1 MTPQDKEVTMAET
14 PQAEFAARVR
24 DSRQLWRSLVAEVG
38 DRADDPG
45 PMGAWTFGDLA
56 GHLLAWRNRT
66 IARLEA
72 AGRGEPEPPA
82 PWPTDLE
89 GEGAINSWIRE
100 QDRGRSSA
108 EMIDAYDESF
118 ERLGTAAEALPAEL
132 VSDPS
137 AFLWLEGNA
146 LGTID
151 PLGHL
156 REEHEPTVRA
166 WLSSRSS

>member
-1 MTPQDKEVTMAET
+1 MADT
-14 PQAEFAARVR
+14 LKAEFAARLR
-24 DSRQLWRSLVAEVG
+24 DSRQVWRDLVAEVG
-38 DRADDPG
+38 DRVDDAG
-45 PMGAWTFGDLA
+45 PMGDWTFGDLA

-72 AGRGEPEPPA
+72 AGRGEPEPPP

-89 GEGAINSWIRE
+89 NDDAINRWIHE
-100 QDRGRSSA
+100 QDRGRSAA
-108 EMIDAYDESF
+108 EMIDAYDASF
-118 ERLGTAAEALPAEL
+118 ERLGAAVDALPGEL
-132 VSDPS
+132 VSDPN
-137 AFLWLEGNA
+137 AFPWLEGNA

-156 REEHEPTVRA
+156 REEHEPTIRA

>member
-1 MTPQDKEVTMAET
+1 MADT
-14 PQAEFAARVR
+14 PQAEFAARLR
-24 DSRQLWRSLVAEVG
+24 DSRQVWRDLVAEVG
-38 DRADDPG
+38 DRVDDPG

-82 PWPTDLE
+82 PWPKDLE
-89 GEGAINSWIRE
+89 GDDAINSWIRE
-100 QDRGRSSA
+100 QDRGRSAA
-108 EMIDAYDESF
+108 EMIDAYDASF
-118 ERLGTAAEALPAEL
+118 ERLGAAVEALPAEL
-132 VSDPS
+132 VSDPN
-137 AFLWLEGNA
+137 AFPWLEGNA